1 MAIAEGAL
9 KEAAMAGVDEP
20 IEIEGCDTIPKLFW
34 HQVKARDGRTAFR
47 EKDLGIW
54 RATSWRQ
61 YGERA
66 RWTGM
71 GLIKLGLQRGE
82 VVSIL
87 AETVPEWLYADMGT
101 MAAGGVS
108 NGIYPT
114 DSAKQVD
121 YILNDSRS
129 RFLFVE
135 NEEQLD
141 KFIGVRERCPQID
154 KVFVFDMEGLANF
167 KDPLVMPFDELL
179 ALGRDHDAAHPGLWE
194 ERIAASEADE
204 LALLVYTSGTT
215 GPPKGAM
222 LSHRNV
228 IFQVRNADAFIPL
241 GADDEQLAFLPLCHI
256 AERTFTSFLPLR
268 SGAIANFAESV
279 ETVPE
284 NIREVAP
291 TTFFAVPRIW
301 ERFYS
306 GIAIR
311 MKEATWIGRTAYRWA
326 LGIGLKVAEA
336 ELAGR
341 QPSPLLKAM
350 HRIADFLV
358 LDNIKRAIGLHR
370 VRFAGTGAAPIAP
383 DLIKWYRAL
392 GVDMREVYGQTENCG
407 LATGMPSRIK
417 LGTVGITAPNT
428 ELKVSTDGEILLKGP
443 HVFMGYLNQPEK
455 TAETLRDGWLHTGDV
470 GYLDNEGYIKI
481 TDRMKDI
488 IITAGGKN
496 ITPSEIENQL
506 KFSPYI
512 SDAVVIGDQRKFLSC
527 LIMIDYDNVAKH
539 AQDNNV
545 PFTDFTSLC
554 RSREVN
560 ELIWSEIERVNQG
573 FARVE
578 TIKKFR
584 LIEQQ
589 LTAEDDELTPTMK
602 LKRKFVNEKYRGM
615 IDGMYAEAG

>member
-1 MAIAEGAL
+1 MADSHER
-9 KEAAMAGVDEP
+9 
-20 IEIEGCDTIPKLFW
+20 IEIEGCDTIAKLFW

-47 EKDLGIW
+47 EKKLGIW
-54 RATSWRQ
+54 RATTWRQ

-66 RWTGM
+66 RDVGM
-71 GLIKLGLQRGE
+71 GLVALGLGRGD

-101 MAAGGVS
+101 MGGGGVS

-114 DSAKQVD
+114 DSARQVE

-135 NEEQLD
+135 DEEQLD
-141 KFIGVRERCPQID
+141 KFIEVRGRCPTIE
-154 KVFVFDMEGLANF
+154 KVFVFDMEGLAGF
-167 KDPLVMPFDELL
+167 DDPLVMPFEKLL
-179 ALGRDHDAAHPGLWE
+179 ALGRAHDGASPGLWDD
-194 ERIAASEADE
+194 RIAASKAGE

-228 IFQVRNADAFIPL
+228 MFQMRNADAFIPL
-241 GADDEQLAFLPLCHI
+241 GKDDEQLAFLPLCHI
-256 AERTFTSFLPLR
+256 AERTFTTFLPLR

-279 ETVPE
+279 ETVSE
-284 NIREVAP
+284 NVREVAP

-306 GIAIR
+306 SIAIR
-311 MKEATWIGRTAYRWA
+311 MKEATWTGRQAYRWA
-326 LGIGLKVAEA
+326 IAIGLRAAEA
-336 ELAGR
+336 EISGR
-341 QPSPLLKAM
+341 GPSAPLRLL
-350 HRIADFLV
+350 HRIADWLV
-358 LDNIKRAIGLHR
+358 LDNVKRAIGMHR

-407 LATGMPSRIK
+407 LASGMPDRIK
-417 LGTVGITAPNT
+417 LGTVGIAAPHT
-428 ELKVSTDGEILLKGP
+428 EARISADGEILLKGP
-443 HVFMGYLNQPEK
+443 HVFMGYLNQPDK

-470 GYLDNEGYIKI
+470 GYIDNEGYLKI

-496 ITPSEIENQL
+496 VTPSEIENQL

-512 SDAVVIGDQRKFLSC
+512 SDAVVVGDGRKFLSC
-527 LIMIDYDNVAKH
+527 LVMIDYDNVSKH

-545 PFTDFTSLC
+545 PFTDFVSLC
-554 RSREVN
+554 RTREIN
-560 ELIWSEIERVNQG
+560 DLIWSEIERVNRD

-602 LKRKFVNEKYRGM
+602 LKRRFVNEKYKGM

>member
-1 MAIAEGAL
+1 MDGLASERTL
-9 KEAAMAGVDEP
+9 AGSNDR
-20 IEIEGCDTIPKLFW
+20 IEVEGCDTIPKLFW

-47 EKDLGIW
+47 EKELGIW
-54 RATSWRQ
+54 RATSWRD

-66 RWTGM
+66 RAVGM
-71 GLIKLGLQRGE
+71 GLVKLGLQRGD

-101 MAAGGVS
+101 MGAGGVS

-114 DSAKQVD
+114 DSAKQVE
-121 YILNDSRS
+121 YIVNDSRS

-141 KFIGVRERCPQID
+141 KFIDIRERCPTIV
-154 KVFVFDMEGLANF
+154 KVFVLDMEGLADF
-167 KDPLVMPFDELL
+167 KDPMVMPFDELL
-179 ALGRDHDAAHPGLWE
+179 VLGRAHEAASPGLWE
-194 ERIAASEADE
+194 KLVAGSTADE

-228 IFQVRNADAFIPL
+228 IFQISNADAFIPM
-241 GADDEQLAFLPLCHI
+241 GTDDEQLAFLPLCHV
-256 AERTFTSFLPLR
+256 AERTFTAFLPLR

-291 TTFFAVPRIW
+291 TSFFAVPRIW

-306 GIAIR
+306 SIAIR
-311 MKEATWIGRTAYRWA
+311 MKEATWLGRTAYGWA
-326 LGIGLKVAEA
+326 IGVGLKLAET
-336 ELAGR
+336 ELAGDR
-341 QPSPLLKAM
+341 PSATLKAA
-350 HRIADFLV
+350 HRVADFLV
-358 LDNIKRAIGLHR
+358 LDNIKRAIGMHR

-383 DLIKWYRAL
+383 ELIKWYRAL
-392 GVDMREVYGQTENCG
+392 GIDMREVYGQTENCG
-407 LATGMPSRIK
+407 LATGMPDRIK
-417 LGTVGITAPNT
+417 LGTVGITAPRT
-428 ELKVSTDGEILLKGP
+428 ETRISPEGEILLRGP
-443 HVFMGYLNQPEK
+443 HIFMGYLNQPEK

-470 GYLDNEGYIKI
+470 GTMDNEGYLKI

-512 SDAVVIGDQRKFLSC
+512 SDAVVVGDKRKFLTC
-527 LIMIDYDNVAKH
+527 LVMIDYDNVAKH
-539 AQDNNV
+539 AQDYNV
-545 PFTDFTSLC
+545 PFTDFASLC
-554 RSREVN
+554 RAREVN
-560 ELIWSEIERVNQG
+560 DLIWTEIERVNQN

-589 LTAEDDELTPTMK
+589 LTAEDDEVTPTMK
-602 LKRKFVNEKYRGM
+602 LKRKFVNEKYKAM
-615 IDGMYAEAG
+615 IDGMYAEAV

>member
-1 MAIAEGAL
+1 MRDNGL
-9 KEAAMAGVDEP
+9 PLSGGS
-20 IEIEGCDTIPKLFW
+20 IEVEGCDTIAKLFW
-34 HQVKARDGRTAFR
+34 RQAGARGDRTAFR

-54 RATSWRQ
+54 QSTSWRD

-66 RWTGM
+66 RAVGM
-71 GLIKLGLQRGE
+71 GLARLGLARGE

-101 MAAGGVS
+101 MGAGGVS

-114 DSAKQVD
+114 DSAKQVE
-121 YILNDSRS
+121 YILTDSRS

-135 NEEQLD
+135 DEEQLD
-141 KFIGVRERCPQID
+141 KFLEVRERCPLVR
-154 KVFVFDMEGLANF
+154 KVFVFDMEGLSDF
-167 KDPLVMPFDELL
+167 RDEQVMPFDELL
-179 ALGRDHDAAHPGLWE
+179 AMGRQHQTEHPRLWE
-194 ERIAASEADE
+194 ELVSASRAED

-228 IFQVRNADAFIPL
+228 IFQIGNADAFIPM
-241 GADDEQLAFLPLCHI
+241 ADDDEQLAFLPLCHI
-256 AERTFTSFLPLR
+256 AERTFTVFLPLR

-284 NIREVAP
+284 NVREVAP

-311 MKEATWIGRTAYRWA
+311 MKEATWIGRVAYRWA
-326 LGIGLKVAEA
+326 IGVGSKVAEA
-336 ELAGR
+336 KLDGR
-341 QPSPLLKAM
+341 KPSTFQQLLF
-350 HRIADFLV
+350 RFADFVV
-358 LDNIKRAIGLHR
+358 LDNIKRIIGMHR

-407 LATGMPSRIK
+407 LATGMPDRIK
-417 LGTVGITAPNT
+417 LGTVGIAAPGT
-428 ELKVSTDGEILLKGP
+428 EVKLSPDGEILLKGP
-443 HVFMGYLNQPEK
+443 HVFMGYLNNPQK
-455 TAETLRDGWLHTGDV
+455 TAETVSDGWLHTGDV
-470 GYLDNEGYIKI
+470 GFLDNEGYLKI

-496 ITPSEIENQL
+496 VTPSEIENQL

-512 SDAVVIGDQRKFLSC
+512 SDAVVIGDRRKFLSC
-527 LIMIDYDNVAKH
+527 LVMIDYENVAKY
-539 AQDNNV
+539 AQDSNV

-554 RSREVN
+554 RTREVI
-560 ELIWSEIERVNQG
+560 ELIAAEIERVNQN

-578 TIKKFR
+578 TVKKFR

-589 LTAEDDELTPTMK
+589 LTAEDEELTPTMK
-602 LKRKFVNEKYRGM
+602 LKRKYVNEKYKSL
-615 IDGMYAEAG
+615 IDGMYVEAA

>member
-1 MAIAEGAL
+1 MER
-9 KEAAMAGVDEP
+9 
-20 IEIEGCDTIPKLFW
+20 IEIEGCDTIARLFW
-34 HQVKARDGRTAFR
+34 HQVKARDSRTAFR

-66 RWTGM
+66 RAAGM
-71 GLIKLGLQRGE
+71 GLVRLGLGRGD

-101 MAAGGVS
+101 MGAGGVS

-114 DSAKQVD
+114 DSAKQVE
-121 YILNDSRS
+121 YILNDSHS

-141 KFIGVRERCPQID
+141 KFLDVRARCPD
-154 KVFVFDMEGLANF
+154 LVKVVVFDMEGLASF
-167 KDPLVMPFDELL
+167 SDPMVMSLDELM
-179 ALGRDHDAAHPGLWE
+179 ALGRAHDEAHPGLWE
-194 ERIAASEADE
+194 DLVAKSKAEE

-222 LSHRNV
+222 LSNRNV
-228 IFQVRNADAFIPL
+228 IFQIANADAFVPIEN
-241 GADDEQLAFLPLCHI
+241 GGEQLAFLPLCHI

-279 ETVPE
+279 ETVAE
-284 NIREVAP
+284 NVREVAP

-306 GIAIR
+306 SIAIR
-311 MKEATWIGRTAYRWA
+311 MKEATWIGRKAYQWA
-326 LGIGLKVAEA
+326 LAIGLKVAQA
-336 ELAGR
+336 EIEGR
-341 QPSPLLKAM
+341 TPPALLKLA
-350 HRIADFLV
+350 HRVADWLV
-358 LDNIKRAIGLHR
+358 LDNIKRAIGMHR

-407 LATGMPSRIK
+407 LATGMPDRIK
-417 LGTVGITAPNT
+417 LGTVGVTAPRT
-428 ELKVSTDGEILLKGP
+428 EARISPEGEILLKGP

-470 GYLDNEGYIKI
+470 GFVDNEGYLKI

-512 SDAVVIGDQRKFLSC
+512 SDAVVIGDKRKFLSC
-527 LIMIDYDNVAKH
+527 LIMIDYDNVSKH

-545 PFTDFTSLC
+545 PFTDFASLC
-554 RSREVN
+554 RTREIN
-560 ELIWSEIERVNQG
+560 DLIWTEIERVNAG

-602 LKRKFVNEKYRGM
+602 LKRKFVNEKYKGM
-615 IDGMYAEAG
+615 IDGMYAEAI

>member
-1 MAIAEGAL
+1 MDVVV
-9 KEAAMAGVDEP
+9 EAPPLER

-34 HQVKARDGRTAFR
+34 HQVRARDGRTAFR
-47 EKDLGIW
+47 EKRLGIW
-54 RATSWRQ
+54 RSTPWRD
-61 YGERA
+61 YGLRA
-66 RWTGM
+66 RWAG
-71 GLIKLGLQRGE
+71 LGLVRLGLKRGD

-87 AETVPEWLYADMGT
+87 SETVPEWLYADMGT
-101 MAAGGVS
+101 MGAGGVS

-114 DSAKQVD
+114 DSAKQVE

-141 KFIGVRERCPQID
+141 KYLEVRERCPLLRTAFI
-154 KVFVFDMEGLANF
+154 FDMEGLADF
-167 KDPLVMPFDELL
+167 RDPQVMPFEELV
-179 ALGRDHDAAHPGLWE
+179 ALGREHDSAHPGLWE
-194 ERIAASEADE
+194 ELVGGSKADE

-228 IFQVRNADAFIPL
+228 IFQISNADAFIPL
-241 GADDEQLAFLPLCHI
+241 GDNEEQLAFLPLCHV
-256 AERTFTSFLPLR
+256 AERTFTTFLPLR
-268 SGAIANFAESV
+268 SGAVANFAESI

-284 NIREVAP
+284 NVREVAP
-291 TTFFAVPRIW
+291 TSFFAVPRIW

-326 LGIGLKVAEA
+326 VGVGMKVAEQKL
-336 ELAGR
+336 EGR
-341 QPSPLLKAM
+341 TPSPLLMLAF
-350 HRIADFLV
+350 RVADFMV
-358 LDNIKRAIGLHR
+358 LDNIKRAIGMHR
-370 VRFAGTGAAPIAP
+370 VRYAGTGAAPIAP

-392 GVDMREVYGQTENCG
+392 GIDMREVYGQTENCG
-407 LATGMPSRIK
+407 LATGMPDRIK
-417 LGTVGITAPNT
+417 LGTVGVAAPRT
-428 ELKVSTDGEILLKGP
+428 EMKISPEGEILLRGP
-443 HVFMGYLNQPEK
+443 HIFMGYLNQPDK

-470 GYLDNEGYIKI
+470 GYVDNEGYLKI

-496 ITPSEIENQL
+496 VTPSEIENQL

-512 SDAVVIGDQRKFLSC
+512 SDAVVVGDRRKFLTC
-527 LIMIDYDNVAKH
+527 LVMIDYDNVAKH
-539 AQDNNV
+539 AQDSNV
-545 PFTDFTSLC
+545 PFTDFASLC
-554 RSREVN
+554 RAREVQD
-560 ELIWSEIERVNQG
+560 LIWNEIEKVNAD

-584 LIEQQ
+584 LIEHQI
-589 LTAEDDELTPTMK
+589 TAEDDEVTPTMK
-602 LKRKFVNEKYRGM
+602 LKRKFVNEKYKSL
-615 IDGMYAEAG
+615 IDGMYAEAV